1 MHYRLISL
9 MPLQLARA
17 LGLVR
22 AIEPTLLEDGR
33 VRSWVLVVR
42 GRGFTRI
49 LRDEPLASPNLIRP
63 SSWNLPR
70 PARFPSLQVA
80 VTFAQSMGL
89 LPPRAIWTIKKP
101 ADAAEQ

>member
-1 MHYRLISL
+1 MQYGLISL
-9 MPLQLARA
+9 MPLQFARA

-22 AIEPTLLEDGR
+22 SIEPAMLEGGK
-33 VRSWVLVVR
+33 VRSWVLVAR
-42 GRGFTRI
+42 GRGFTRL

-70 PARFPSLQVA
+70 PARFPSQQVA

-89 LPPRAIWTIKKP
+89 LPPRAMWPIKEP